1 MNQLRE
7 DTKDIIS
14 KVKEQVPD
22 KSTLIRVFR
31 ISEEEES
38 NRFASKI
45 VADLKKEGYTG
56 ACVDEAVGGDLSLA
70 KVIYLMTAGEFHI
83 TIPKN

>member
-7 DTKDIIS
+7 DTKDIIL

-22 KSTLIRVFR
+22 KSTLIRVFK

-38 NRFASKI
+38 NRFANKI
-45 VADLKKEGYTG
+45 VADLKREGYTG
-56 ACVDEAVGGDLSLA
+56 ACVDDAVGGNQSMS